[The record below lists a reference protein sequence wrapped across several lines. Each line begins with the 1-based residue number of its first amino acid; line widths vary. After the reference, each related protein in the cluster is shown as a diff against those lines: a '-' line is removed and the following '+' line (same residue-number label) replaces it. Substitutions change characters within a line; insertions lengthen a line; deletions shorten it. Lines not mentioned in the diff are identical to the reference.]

1 MRVYVVFCF
10 LRDRQT
16 AKNLK
21 NALAAG
27 RFDGTDP
34 CHSLQSQHSLRRTV
48 PITGCRE
55 PEKSIRVQKKVLLCQ
70 SGKEGGG
77 SIGKHLR
84 KFEIKAACTY
94 EHGMVVVTIIFR
106 WHKQCVSYGSCR
118 GVGYACFV
126 L

>member
-1 MRVYVVFCF
+1 MHGRCVCMLYFCF

-16 AKNLK
+16 AKSLK
-21 NALAAG
+21 NVLDAG

-34 CHSLQSQHSLRRTV
+34 YHSLQSQHSLRRTG

-94 EHGMVVVTIIFR
+94 EHGMVVVTIISDGTSSAFLMA
-106 WHKQCVSYGSCR
+106 V
-118 GVGYACFV
+118 AEA
-126 L
+126 